1 MQNEHTQLV
10 RGLGLIAAISVNVAN
25 IIGTGVFLKAR
36 VITCNVGT
44 PGKALMVWVFA
55 GLLSL
60 AGALT
65 YAELLAMM
73 PRAAGEYGSRWLSA
87 HHGARGLRVRH
98 AGRTFVLRRRV
109 QRRQVDQDGVCVR
122 AGVEGA
128 SRAEVLT
135 DRGFF
140 LMSKKSVYS
149 VHPGVLMTQK
159 WLAELKQ
166 KTGRTCDEWLKLIKK
181 DGPVDEKARRDWLR
195 EKHGLNTMT
204 STWLAERSFGK
215 GAEME
220 DPDLYLESAERDV
233 DKMFSGGKAH
243 LRPVYDALLKL
254 GLKTGKEAKAC
265 PCQTIVPLYRNHVFA
280 QIKPTTQTRID
291 MGFALGDMKP
301 SGRLIDTGGFAKKD
315 RITHRIPITSKED
328 IDDEVKHWLK
338 VAYDRDA

>member
-1 MQNEHTQLV
+1 
-10 RGLGLIAAISVNVAN
+10 
-25 IIGTGVFLKAR
+25 
-36 VITCNVGT
+36 
-44 PGKALMVWVFA
+44 
-55 GLLSL
+55 
-60 AGALT
+60 
-65 YAELLAMM
+65 
-73 PRAAGEYGSRWLSA
+73 
-87 HHGARGLRVRH
+87 
-98 AGRTFVLRRRV
+98 
-109 QRRQVDQDGVCVR
+109 
-122 AGVEGA
+122 
-128 SRAEVLT
+128 
-135 DRGFF
+135 
-140 LMSKKSVYS
+140 MSKKSVYS

-265 PCQTIVPLYRNHVFA
+265 PCTTIVPLYRKHVFA
-280 QIKPTTQTRID
+280 QIKPATQTRID
-291 MGFALGDMKP
+291 MGFALGEMKP
-301 SGRLIDTGGFAKKD
+301 EGRLIDTGGFAKKD
-315 RITHRIPITSKED
+315 RITHRIPITSLDD
-328 IDDEVKHWLK
+328 IDDEVQHWLK